1 MEKETKENYK
11 AIKKIYISKDN
22 MCIKN
27 KIKKDINIWLELSDL
42 KNHTWHNHETQFL
55 ENEMLKYEIEKTI
68 TKKKSKIK
76 NSN

>member
-1 MEKETKENYK
+1 MEKKTKENYK
-11 AIKKIYISKDN
+11 AIKKKTISKDN
-22 MCIKN
+22 ICIKN

-55 ENEMLKYEIEKTI
+55 GNEMLKYEIGKKI
-68 TKKKSKIK
+68 KKKLKIK